1 MYTKHFAQFWCAM
14 CGGASPL
21 SLQQFYPPFI
31 CAFLSV
37 VKLSLNQRQ
46 DKSDGTSGI
55 PLYYH
60 VLSHHFTPDI
70 NPRGCPPSFMNH
82 PLQTLVGC
90 QAIQVAI
97 PKRQDSEVERCENGG
112 VLWFGWYPMASSSSH
127 RGGRLF
133 WDPKCGRTWV
143 GFHVTT
149 HNDAYCRRFGYALR
163 KITHCNWERLEN
175 ESFLHVYILAN
186 VKVALLLATKFEC
199 NNHTVVS
206 IVSGALI
213 CYCEP
218 YLGKMPVLTDSLK
231 LQPTRGCLLWQ
242 FSLCSS
248 YCIPFFFWER
258 RGAFDEYRLYMSKSW
273 YTVCYSSN
281 LSMMWMS
288 NANTTFPPLWFSNI
302 CRLSPED
309 FLIIS

>member
-1 MYTKHFAQFWCAM
+1 MWLFCGPRAKTSSRRWIFRSLTVNWGWEGWKHLIDVSKVHGFKFNSSCIITYYRCILYTYITWSLNTSELKKIIYVYKTLCTVLM
-14 CGGASPL
+14 CNVWRRFPIVPSAVL
-21 SLQQFYPPFI
+21 PFI

-46 DKSDGTSGI
+46 DKSDVTSDI

-90 QAIQVAI
+90 QAIKVAI

-112 VLWFGWYPMASSSSH
+112 VLWFRWYPMASRSSH

-149 HNDAYCRRFGYALR
+149 HTTTPIVADLGMRFKKSLQLR
-163 KITHCNWERLEN
+163 AAREWIFFACIFGKC
-175 ESFLHVYILAN
+175 ESGTGRFYWQQNLIVTTIL
-186 VKVALLLATKFEC
+186 
-199 NNHTVVS
+199 
-206 IVSGALI
+206 
-213 CYCEP
+213 
-218 YLGKMPVLTDSLK
+218 
-231 LQPTRGCLLWQ
+231 
-242 FSLCSS
+242 LC
-248 YCIPFFFWER
+248 P
-258 RGAFDEYRLYMSKSW
+258 
-273 YTVCYSSN
+273 
-281 LSMMWMS
+281 
-288 NANTTFPPLWFSNI
+288 
-302 CRLSPED
+302 
-309 FLIIS
+309 

>member
-14 CGGASPL
+14 CGGASYCPF
-21 SLQQFYPPFI
+21 SSSTFYM
-31 CAFLSV
+31 CFLSV

-46 DKSDGTSGI
+46 DKSDVTSGI

-90 QAIQVAI
+90 QAIKVTI

-112 VLWFGWYPMASSSSH
+112 VLWFRWYPMASSSSH

-133 WDPKCGRTWV
+133 WDPKCGRIWV
-143 GFHVTT
+143 GFHLATHTT
-149 HNDAYCRRFGYALR
+149 IPIVADLVCALKNHSLQLRAAREWIFFACIFG
-163 KITHCNWERLEN
+163 KC
-175 ESFLHVYILAN
+175 ESGKGRY
-186 VKVALLLATKFEC
+186 LATKFDC

-206 IVSGALI
+206 ILRGGLI
-213 CYCEP
+213 CHSEP
-218 YLGKMPVLTDSLK
+218 YLGKMPILTNSLK

-242 FSLCSS
+242 FSL
-248 YCIPFFFWER
+248 
-258 RGAFDEYRLYMSKSW
+258 
-273 YTVCYSSN
+273 
-281 LSMMWMS
+281 
-288 NANTTFPPLWFSNI
+288 
-302 CRLSPED
+302 
-309 FLIIS
+309 